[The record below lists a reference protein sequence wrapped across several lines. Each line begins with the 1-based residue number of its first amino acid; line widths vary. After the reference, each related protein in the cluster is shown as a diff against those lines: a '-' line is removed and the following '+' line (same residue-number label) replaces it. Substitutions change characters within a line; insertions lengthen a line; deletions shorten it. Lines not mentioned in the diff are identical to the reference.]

1 MNAEFFNAL
10 DLLEKEKG
18 IPKDYM
24 LEKVEAA
31 LVSAFK
37 KECGSSENVRIV
49 LDPVKKDVRVYQQ
62 KTVVET
68 VEDPLTEISLEE
80 AKAISR
86 RHKLGGVVEFELKP
100 KSFRRLSAGAA
111 KQVIIQGIR
120 EAERARDIRE
130 YENRKEEVMT
140 ARVYKIDDT
149 NGNVI
154 LELGKGTVVLP
165 KNEQLPTD
173 RFKVGDYV
181 KVVVTEINTT
191 SERGQIVTISRTHS
205 GLIKRLFEEE
215 VPEIRDGT
223 VIIKAVAR
231 EAGVRSKIAVLSR
244 DENVDPV
251 GACIGAHGM
260 RIGNVMNECRGEK
273 IDVIPYSEDIC
284 EFVKAALS
292 PAEVI
297 SVEKVSER
305 GCEVKVAPEQLSLA
319 IGREGINAK
328 LAARLTYMKI
338 DIKA

>member
-80 AKAISR
+80 AKALSR

-297 SVEKVSER
+297 SVEKVSDR
-305 GCEVKVAPEQLSLA
+305 ACEVKVAPEQLSLA

>member
-24 LEKVEAA
+24 LEKVQAA

-37 KECGSSENVRIV
+37 KECGSTDNVRIV

-80 AKAISR
+80 AKALSR

-100 KSFRRLSAGAA
+100 KNFRRLSAGAA

-130 YENRKEEVMT
+130 YENRKEDIMS

-165 KNEQLPTD
+165 KNEQIPGE
-173 RFKVGDYV
+173 RFRIGDHV
-181 KVVVTEINTT
+181 KVVVTEINT
-191 SERGQIVTISRTHS
+191 SSDRGQIVTISRTHP
-205 GLIKRLFEEE
+205 GFIKRLFEDE
-215 VPEIRDGT
+215 VPELRDGT
-223 VIIKAVAR
+223 VIIKSVAR
-231 EAGVRSKIAVLSR
+231 EAGVRSKVAVLSR
-244 DENVDPV
+244 DENVDPI
-251 GACIGAHGM
+251 GALIGAHGM
-260 RIGNVMNECRGEK
+260 RINNVMNECRGEK
-273 IDVIPYSEDIC
+273 IDVIPYSEDVC
-284 EFVKAALS
+284 EFVKAALA
-292 PAEVI
+292 PADVK
-297 SVEKVSER
+297 SVEKVGER
-305 GCEVKVAPEQLSLA
+305 SCEVWVAPEQLSLA

>member
-80 AKAISR
+80 AKALSR

-100 KSFRRLSAGAA
+100 KNFRRLSAGAA

-223 VIIKAVAR
+223 VVIKAVAR

-273 IDVIPYSEDIC
+273 IDVIPFSEDIC

-292 PAEVI
+292 PAEVL
-297 SVEKVSER
+297 SVEKVGER
-305 GCEVKVAPEQLSLA
+305 SCEVKVAPEQLSLA